1 MQSFRSFIQR
11 FYDYS
16 DDGYTFQSVEE
27 SDPKFSF
34 LQKLK
39 KGNVYPSDVVAYATF
54 VKELLPTIRLRG
66 PDDPLRRAGRD
77 AYTRTS
83 VVDYQIKPGDSREE
97 RFQKNIMRFGD
108 ELGLPLAERDILN
121 ALAASGD
128 PRILNVT
135 PIGLYVG
142 YRYSNMLNDGESKD
156 RDDGES
162 KDRDDGESKDRDDGE
177 SKDRDDGESKVRD
190 DGESDIE
197 DLFGSDEEDEEEDDY
212 DFEL

>member
-16 DDGYTFQSVEE
+16 DDDGYTFQSVEE

-66 PDDPLRRAGRD
+66 PVDPMRRAGRD

-83 VVDYQIKPGDSREE
+83 VVDYQIKPGDSKEE

-121 ALAASGD
+121 ALASSAD
-128 PRILNVT
+128 HRILNVT

-142 YRYSNMLNDGESKD
+142 YKYSNMF
-156 RDDGES
+156 DDGET
-162 KDRDDGESKDRDDGE
+162 KEQVDDGETKEQVDDG
-177 SKDRDDGESKVRD
+177 
-190 DGESDIE
+190 DIE
-197 DLFGSDEEDEEEDDY
+197 DLFEEDDGDIEDLFEEDDDDDDDGDY

>member
-16 DDGYTFQSVEE
+16 DDDGYTFQSAEE

-83 VVDYQIKPGDSREE
+83 VVDYQVKPGDSKEE

-121 ALAASGD
+121 ALAASDD
-128 PRILNVT
+128 PRILNVI

-142 YRYSNMLNDGESKD
+142 YKYSNMFNDESKEVDVAGESKEVDGDGESK
-156 RDDGES
+156 E
-162 KDRDDGESKDRDDGE
+162 EE
-177 SKDRDDGESKVRD
+177 VD

-197 DLFGSDEEDEEEDDY
+197 DLFGSDEEDEEDDDY

>member
-16 DDGYTFQSVEE
+16 DDDGYTFQSVEE

-66 PDDPLRRAGRD
+66 PDDPMRRAGRD
-77 AYTRTS
+77 AFTRTS

-108 ELGLPLAERDILN
+108 ELGLPLAEKDILN
-121 ALAASGD
+121 ALAASDD
-128 PRILNVT
+128 PRILNVI

-142 YRYSNMLNDGESKD
+142 YKYSNMLNDGESKD
-156 RDDGES
+156 GESKEEEVDDGES
-162 KDRDDGESKDRDDGE
+162 KEEVDDGESKEEVDN
-177 SKDRDDGESKVRD
+177 

-197 DLFGSDEEDEEEDDY
+197 DLFVSEDEDEEEDDY

>member
-66 PDDPLRRAGRD
+66 PVDPMRRAGRD

-83 VVDYQIKPGDSREE
+83 VVDYQIKPGDSKEE

-121 ALAASGD
+121 ALASSAD
-128 PRILNVT
+128 HRILNVT

-142 YRYSNMLNDGESKD
+142 YKYSNMF
-156 RDDGES
+156 DDGET
-162 KDRDDGESKDRDDGE
+162 KEQVDDG
-177 SKDRDDGESKVRD
+177 
-190 DGESDIE
+190 DIE
-197 DLFGSDEEDEEEDDY
+197 DLFEEDDGDIEDLFEEDDDDDDDGDY

>member
-66 PDDPLRRAGRD
+66 PVDPMRRAGRD

-83 VVDYQIKPGDSREE
+83 VVDYQIKPGDSKEE

-121 ALAASGD
+121 ALASSAD
-128 PRILNVT
+128 HRILNVT
-135 PIGLYVG
+135 PIDLYVG
-142 YRYSNMLNDGESKD
+142 YKYSNMF
-156 RDDGES
+156 DDGET
-162 KDRDDGESKDRDDGE
+162 KEQVDDGETKEQVDDG
-177 SKDRDDGESKVRD
+177 
-190 DGESDIE
+190 DIE
-197 DLFGSDEEDEEEDDY
+197 DLFEEDDGDIEDLFEEDDDDDDDGDY

>member
-16 DDGYTFQSVEE
+16 DDDGYTFQSVEE

-83 VVDYQIKPGDSREE
+83 VVDYQIKPGDSKEE

-142 YRYSNMLNDGESKD
+142 YRYSNMLNDGESKEV
-156 RDDGES
+156 DDGES
-162 KDRDDGESKDRDDGE
+162 KDRDDGESKEVDDGE
-177 SKDRDDGESKVRD
+177 SKEVRD

>member
-16 DDGYTFQSVEE
+16 DDDGYTFQSVEE

-66 PDDPLRRAGRD
+66 PVDPMRRAGRD

-83 VVDYQIKPGDSREE
+83 VVDYQIKPGDSKEE

-121 ALAASGD
+121 ALASSAD
-128 PRILNVT
+128 HRILNVT

-142 YRYSNMLNDGESKD
+142 YKYSNMF
-156 RDDGES
+156 DDGET
-162 KDRDDGESKDRDDGE
+162 KEQVDDG
-177 SKDRDDGESKVRD
+177 
-190 DGESDIE
+190 DIE
-197 DLFGSDEEDEEEDDY
+197 DLFEEDDGDIEDLFEEDDDDDDDGDY

>member
-66 PDDPLRRAGRD
+66 PVDPMRRAGRD

-83 VVDYQIKPGDSREE
+83 VVDYQIKPGDSKEE

-121 ALAASGD
+121 ALASSAD
-128 PRILNVT
+128 HRILNVT

-142 YRYSNMLNDGESKD
+142 YKYSNMF
-156 RDDGES
+156 DDGET
-162 KDRDDGESKDRDDGE
+162 KEQVDDGETKEQVDDG
-177 SKDRDDGESKVRD
+177 
-190 DGESDIE
+190 DIE
-197 DLFGSDEEDEEEDDY
+197 DLFEEDDGDIEDLFEEDDDDDDDGDY

>member
-16 DDGYTFQSVEE
+16 DDDGYTFQSVEE

-66 PDDPLRRAGRD
+66 PVDPMRRAGRD

-83 VVDYQIKPGDSREE
+83 VVDYQIKPGDSKEE

-121 ALAASGD
+121 ALASSAD
-128 PRILNVT
+128 HRILNVT

-142 YRYSNMLNDGESKD
+142 YKYSNMF
-156 RDDGES
+156 DDGET
-162 KDRDDGESKDRDDGE
+162 KEQVDDGETKEQVDDGE
-177 SKDRDDGESKVRD
+177 TKEQVDDG
-190 DGESDIE
+190 DIE
-197 DLFGSDEEDEEEDDY
+197 DLFEEDDGDIEDLFEEDDDDDDDGDY

>member
-16 DDGYTFQSVEE
+16 DDDGYTFQSAEE

-83 VVDYQIKPGDSREE
+83 VVDYQVKPGDSKEE

-108 ELGLPLAERDILN
+108 ELALPLAERDILN
-121 ALAASGD
+121 ALAASDD
-128 PRILNVT
+128 PRILNVI

-142 YRYSNMLNDGESKD
+142 YKYSNMFNDESKEVDVAGESKEEEVDGDGESK
-156 RDDGES
+156 E
-162 KDRDDGESKDRDDGE
+162 EE
-177 SKDRDDGESKVRD
+177 VD

-197 DLFGSDEEDEEEDDY
+197 DLFGSDEEDEEDDDY

>member
-16 DDGYTFQSVEE
+16 DDDGYTFQSVEE

-83 VVDYQIKPGDSREE
+83 VVDYQIKPGDSKEE

-162 KDRDDGESKDRDDGE
+162 KEADDGESKE
-177 SKDRDDGESKVRD
+177 VRD

-197 DLFGSDEEDEEEDDY
+197 DLFGSDEEEDEEDDGY

>member
-16 DDGYTFQSVEE
+16 DDDGYTFQSVEE

-83 VVDYQIKPGDSREE
+83 VVDYQIKPGDSKEE

-162 KDRDDGESKDRDDGE
+162 KEADDGESKE
-177 SKDRDDGESKVRD
+177 VRD

>member
-16 DDGYTFQSVEE
+16 DDDGYTFQSVEE

-77 AYTRTS
+77 AYNRTS

-142 YRYSNMLNDGESKD
+142 YRYSNMFNDGESKEEV
-156 RDDGES
+156 DDGDSDVES
-162 KDRDDGESKDRDDGE
+162 KEE
-177 SKDRDDGESKVRD
+177 VD

-197 DLFGSDEEDEEEDDY
+197 DLFGSEEEEEDEEDY